1 MIRDLVG
8 YGGAW
13 PDFRWPNGS
22 RLAVSVV
29 INFEEGA
36 ERQVLE
42 GDAENEQIG
51 EEILVELDRR
61 RDRLWQARRIELARA
76 FAEAVS

>member
-13 PDFRWPNGS
+13 PDFHWPNGS

-61 RDRLWQARRIELARA
+61 RDRLWLARRIEIARA